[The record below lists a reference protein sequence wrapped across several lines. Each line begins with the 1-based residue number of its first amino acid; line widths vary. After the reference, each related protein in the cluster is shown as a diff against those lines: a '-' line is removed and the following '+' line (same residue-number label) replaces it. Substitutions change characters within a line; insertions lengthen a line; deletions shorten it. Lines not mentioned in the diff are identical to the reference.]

1 MENYQRTHMI
11 EPHPNVDAVNF
22 QVINESELV
31 LLLNIES
38 LLCTLLLIELS
49 AHLRIYLVPPEL

>member
-1 MENYQRTHMI
+1 MI

-22 QVINESELV
+22 QVINERELV

-38 LLCTLLLIELS
+38 LLCTLLLIALS